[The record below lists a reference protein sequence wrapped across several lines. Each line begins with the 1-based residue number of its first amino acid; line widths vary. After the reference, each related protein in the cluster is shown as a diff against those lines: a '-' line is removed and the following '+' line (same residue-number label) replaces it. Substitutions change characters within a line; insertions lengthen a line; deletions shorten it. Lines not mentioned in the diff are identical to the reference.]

1 MCIRDRL
8 CIGFLLGSSQKKNIV
23 YEKYT
28 KGKYINYIFKYC
40 YLWKG
45 GGGTNGVLYENYI
58 SSITRLQKIFIS
70 LLSKVT

>member
-1 MCIRDRL
+1 MTD
-8 CIGFLLGSSQKKNIV
+8 
-23 YEKYT
+23 EKYT